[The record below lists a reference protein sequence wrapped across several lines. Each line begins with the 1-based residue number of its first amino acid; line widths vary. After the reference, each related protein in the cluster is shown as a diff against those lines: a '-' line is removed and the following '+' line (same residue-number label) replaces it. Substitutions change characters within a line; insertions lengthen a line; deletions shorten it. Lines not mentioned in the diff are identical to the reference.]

1 MRALPCLI
9 VFCFVLFGCC
19 LLEAHFSEEK
29 MGAGMVK
36 GAGTVAG
43 MYCIRKYSIFSFFK
57 KRVKK

>member
-1 MRALPCLI
+1 
-9 VFCFVLFGCC
+9 
-19 LLEAHFSEEK
+19 LEAHFSEEK